1 MRRLARC
8 FARLYPRRWRARY
21 GREFDALLEDVNL
34 TWRDVFGVALSALG
48 EKYMS
53 DPEVVPRI
61 VNLASR
67 DIPHGYELE
76 TAVEYPRGDGSTMLV
91 RAFCR
96 EVDLG
101 DSYVTL
107 NHNTRGSEPA
117 QTILVFG
124 RKGKVDGDFRTDE
137 TEMLVLRPDG
147 SVHRTEQT
155 VKTWLKYDGL
165 RDRLRDRYRT
175 GMQAGQTPDQIRQQ
189 IEEEG
194 TLQSWS

>member
-1 MRRLARC
+1 MKPLARF
-8 FARLYPRRWRARY
+8 FAALYPRQWRARY
-21 GREFDALLEDVNL
+21 GREFDALLQDVNL

-48 EKYMS
+48 ENYMS
-53 DPEVVPRI
+53 EPEAVPRI
-61 VNLASR
+61 VDLASR

-76 TAVEYPRGDGSTMLV
+76 TLVEYPRQDGNKLLV
-91 RAFCR
+91 RGFCR

-107 NHNTRGSEPA
+107 NHTTRGFEPA

-124 RKGKVDGDFRTDE
+124 RKGEVDGDFRTDE

-165 RDRLRDRYRT
+165 RDRLRGRYRN
-175 GMQAGQTPDQIRQQ
+175 GMQAGQTPDEIRQQ

-194 TLQSWS
+194 TLQPWS

>member
-1 MRRLARC
+1 MRTIARF
-8 FARLYPRRWRARY
+8 FAALYPRRWRARY
-21 GREFDALLEDVNL
+21 GPEFDALLEDVKL

-48 EKYMS
+48 ENYMS
-53 DPEVVPRI
+53 EPAVRPRI
-61 VNLASR
+61 VDLISR

-76 TAVEYPRGDGSTMLV
+76 TAVEYPREDGSTMLV
-91 RAFCR
+91 RGFCR

-107 NHNTRGSEPA
+107 NHTSRGSEPA

-124 RKGKVDGDFRTDE
+124 RKGEIDGDFRNDE
-137 TEMLVLRPDG
+137 TDMLVLRPDG
-147 SVHRTEQT
+147 SVHRTEQA

-165 RDRLRDRYRT
+165 RDRLRDRYRS
-175 GMQAGQTPDQIRQQ
+175 GMRAGQTPDQIRRQ

-194 TLQSWS
+194 TLQGWS